1 MSVVA
6 FIPARGGSKGI
17 AGKNL
22 VDVGGKPLLAWTI
35 EAAQAS
41 RHVDRIVVCTDDPKI
56 RACAQRY
63 GAETPWT
70 RDARLATDETP
81 TMDVVFSALKE
92 LEDVD
97 VLALLQPTSPLRDGG
112 DIDGCVEAWWA
123 QRRAEVSVVSA
134 DPPPA
139 HMFVECE
146 DGIRPVDPDAARRAR
161 RQDHPAV
168 WALNGAV
175 YVASP
180 AWLWGNGTF
189 VTRETVLYPMPKS
202 RSVDIDDDAD
212 IVVAEALMRDARLAA
227 AAA

>member
-35 EAAQAS
+35 EAAAAS

-56 RACAQRY
+56 SACAQRY
-63 GAETPWT
+63 GAQTPWT
-70 RDARLATDETP
+70 RDAALSTDETP

-97 VLALLQPTSPLRDGG
+97 VLALLQPTSPLRDGS
-112 DIDGCVEAWWA
+112 DIDGCIEAWWA
-123 QRRAEVSVVSA
+123 QRRAVVSVVAA

-139 HMFVECE
+139 HMFVES
-146 DGIRPVDPDAARRAR
+146 DGVIKPVDPDGVRRTR
-161 RQDHPAV
+161 RQDQRAV

-180 AWLWGNGTF
+180 QWLWGNGTF
-189 VTRETVLYPMPKS
+189 VSRDSVLYPMPKS
-202 RSVDIDDDAD
+202 RSIDIDDEVD
-212 IVVAEALMRDARLAA
+212 IVVAEALMRDARLAVA
-227 AAA
+227 AA